1 MSHSEDPADTE
12 HVDNH
17 DDVVSSNAR
26 AEEITETPDAAE
38 ASADESA
45 EAVAHNSEEAAPAE
59 SEPAELVE
67 STEAESTEAEPAPV
81 EIPDNGMRP
90 GLQVPLDGRQEE
102 LPLIETLTPAEA
114 AQAAGGESITIADL
128 PMLVPDTADLP
139 PAELRAVVEALLYV
153 ATRPLTVKK
162 LQECL
167 PGTASAYLEGF
178 LAGLAERYDAENRG
192 WELRRIAGGWQML
205 TRRSLYAWV
214 RQLDR
219 RELPTKLSK
228 SALET
233 LAIVAYK
240 QPITRGEVEDIRGV
254 QCGPVLRQL
263 MDLKLVLVTGRS
275 ESLLGRPLLYATTD
289 QFLTRFGLG
298 STEDLPKKHEFGH

>member
-1 MSHSEDPADTE
+1 MSHSEDPADI
-12 HVDNH
+12 DNLDQAVGAAN
-17 DDVVSSNAR
+17 DDVNF
-26 AEEITETPDAAE
+26 DKAAE
-38 ASADESA
+38 PTDSTEIAARPEESA
-45 EAVAHNSEEAAPAE
+45 PAEAAPA
-59 SEPAELVE
+59 
-67 STEAESTEAEPAPV
+67 
-81 EIPDNGMRP
+81 DDGMRP

-102 LPLIETLTPAEA
+102 LPLIETLTSAEA
-114 AQAAGGESITIADL
+114 ARAAEGASITIADL

-139 PAELRAVVEALLYV
+139 PHELRAVVEALLYV

-167 PGTASAYLEGF
+167 PGTASDYLEGF

-192 WELRRIAGGWQML
+192 WELRRIAGGWQLL
-205 TRRSLYAWV
+205 TRRSLYPWV